1 MVFRRA
7 QSLALLLV
15 LMYII
20 DLNEAIIN
28 HFNKPRAKLY
38 KCFTRDMKNLVK
50 RLNANKIS
58 LNVQKTGMV
67 IFKHQRKKLN
77 VDIKIKLSR
86 TKLYSSQF
94 VKYFGIKNDKN
105 LNWKL
110 HVNDIAVKF
119 NRENALLIKIMN
131 AVNSITLKTTLEF
144 FIHILIIQ
152 IWFEF

>member
-1 MVFRRA
+1 M
-7 QSLALLLV
+7 
-15 LMYII
+15 
-20 DLNEAIIN
+20 
-28 HFNKPRAKLY
+28 
-38 KCFTRDMKNLVK
+38 
-50 RLNANKIS
+50 
-58 LNVQKTGMV
+58 QKTGMV

-77 VDIKIKLSR
+77 VEIKIKLSR

-94 VKYFGIKNDKN
+94 VKYFGLKNDKN

-144 FIHILIIQ
+144 FIHILVIQ